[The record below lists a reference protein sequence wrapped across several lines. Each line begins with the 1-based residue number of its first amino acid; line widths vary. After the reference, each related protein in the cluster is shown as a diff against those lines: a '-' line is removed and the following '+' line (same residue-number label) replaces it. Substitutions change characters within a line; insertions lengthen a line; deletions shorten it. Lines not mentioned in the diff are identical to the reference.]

1 MTQYLLF
8 VVLIFIIII
17 FIAVSNN
24 WSSAPIICVSTLSI
38 VFVCALWMYFPHA
51 NNPPAEKFEST
62 RGADINIDDL
72 EQSDY
77 SNISTHDD
85 IDSMRQRILNP
96 IPPALGEI
104 DNSDVVAQVVQRG
117 NTVFQPNG
125 VGVTPTIS
133 AEMSKFSLGGPSGIP
148 YLDDD
153 TPYDIPQVNVNSLD
167 ETIARKQAHT
177 ALNNKKAID
186 GHVRSTRNIYQ
197 KYFTDELNENSDREW
212 WGNNGTSLETDF
224 STYDINIGP
233 SMTYY

>member
-8 VVLIFIIII
+8 VVLIFTIII

-24 WSSAPIICVSTLSI
+24 WSSAPIIVVSTLSI
-38 VFVCALWMYFPHA
+38 IFVCALWMYLPHA
-51 NNPPAEKFEST
+51 EEFVST
-62 RGADINIDDL
+62 RGANINIDDL

-77 SNISTHDD
+77 NNISTHDD

-96 IPPALGEI
+96 ISPGTPISGEI

-125 VGVTPTIS
+125 IGVTPTIS

-197 KYFTDELNENSDREW
+197 KYFTNELNENSDREW

-233 SMTYY
+233 SMSFY